1 MHSLQRQVSNQES
14 STMSTGINAQMKTL
28 DAPDKLLEAQVNQQE
43 SFKDPAHM
51 NTQTQFQSGTR
62 GLEEK
67 VMDIKQNN
75 LTQSKPRP
83 RPRPHPYTKDR
94 ESTAKDSNDAKYYRF
109 NGSGLSPDQ
118 KGWVHLHLTTWFDV
132 KNNPEDTRIFIE
144 QISGKFLTK
153 FPANDLVQ
161 EGSALDNAHF
171 RAYTLTKIK
180 KVVLQTSANAI
191 TLSDSLLHA
200 AFMSTLG
207 DIYETTNIGSP
218 NSSPPRSV
226 SPTDTRYESRE
237 WSEPPRSTT
246 PIDTKEESRK
256 CLVQAIVEPFG
267 ILLCKGDRIEL
278 MSFYHEIQQAWF
290 AIWPVDVENPSQRMK
305 HKKEEMNVIVH
316 DVTALHFE
324 RFFKKARAFKTGKA
338 FPHPKLSL
346 NADWHAMLITGIA
359 NNCAQYDLDI
369 VLRTKLAWH
378 FVPVFRQVMSTPFQK
393 EFLDSLANIWA
404 SHWPEDTTYGRKD
417 KDHRTLLSKRVVWP
431 PGVSSGEFDIED
443 FEIRHAVS
451 HKEAHIRKR
460 DAENIRTYKQMR
472 KFLSHKEKRDAWFE
486 MRWSILK
493 FLKAA
498 VENVGEYIAG
508 VDRPAADWK
517 ESLREAVFLW
527 GAHNHLPEH
536 FKQEYPHW
544 PKYRYLVATPPNNEH
559 LLIKWEYPSLPS
571 PLWYTSPLPSSDED
585 RAPTPPSPWIVQKDV
600 YLIIIPACPQY
611 LVITILFKLHFS
623 ASANTIK
630 TQTAHRAVELSFT
643 HLSHECETVHIKLPH
658 EYPGLNSQPVNEW
671 SYGRLKTTFGW
682 HMLPTWLAVRG
693 TEFELAFLQQATITW
708 ALHWPEDI
716 ISSVVVPTGATTT
729 WTRDKDTEGVHD
741 VDFDFELNQLYGSMT
756 YDEVEFAIESLNMAG
771 A

>member
-83 RPRPHPYTKDR
+83 HPRPHPYTKDR

-109 NGSGLSPDQ
+109 DGSGLSPDQ
-118 KGWVHLHLTTWFDV
+118 KGWVHLYLTTWFDV

-144 QISGKFLTK
+144 QISGEFLTK

-161 EGSALDNAHF
+161 EGSAIDNTHF

-305 HKKEEMNVIVH
+305 QKKEEMNVIVH

-443 FEIRHAVS
+443 SEIRHAVS
-451 HKEAHIRKR
+451 HEEALIRKR
-460 DAENIRTYKQMR
+460 DAVGTFTLECIYSENIRTYKQMR

-527 GAHNHLPEH
+527 GVSSLAKVP
-536 FKQEYPHW
+536 
-544 PKYRYLVATPPNNEH
+544 
-559 LLIKWEYPSLPS
+559 LLSRN
-571 PLWYTSPLPSSDED
+571 SS
-585 RAPTPPSPWIVQKDV
+585 Q
-600 YLIIIPACPQY
+600 
-611 LVITILFKLHFS
+611 
-623 ASANTIK
+623 
-630 TQTAHRAVELSFT
+630 
-643 HLSHECETVHIKLPH
+643 
-658 EYPGLNSQPVNEW
+658 
-671 SYGRLKTTFGW
+671 
-682 HMLPTWLAVRG
+682 
-693 TEFELAFLQQATITW
+693 
-708 ALHWPEDI
+708 
-716 ISSVVVPTGATTT
+716 
-729 WTRDKDTEGVHD
+729 
-741 VDFDFELNQLYGSMT
+741 
-756 YDEVEFAIESLNMAG
+756 
-771 A
+771 